1 MCMTETSLSVK
12 IENPTSYRCQRGHD
26 RSHPLYINQTFI
38 NFPITL
44 EIMLT
49 PLKTK
54 ILPLHAYINLLW
66 LQLLVLTPGTT
77 LLNKPP
83 LLVDS
88 TFFPKKK
95 KKWNSL
101 FLWISGKLSYPPN
114 MWDLKMWWICFN
126 DKFFSMIPFSIRLN
140 VRISSTSNENQKQPL
155 ANVLQNRCS

>member
-12 IENPTSYRCQRGHD
+12 IENPTSYRWQRGHD

-66 LQLLVLTPGTT
+66 LQLLILTPGTT

-95 KKWNSL
+95 KKLNSL
-101 FLWISGKLSYPPN
+101 FFWISGKLSYPPN

>member
-1 MCMTETSLSVK
+1 MTETSLSVK
-12 IENPTSYRCQRGHD
+12 IENPTSYRWQRGHD

-95 KKWNSL
+95 KKMKLPVSMNFRKAELSAKYVRSKNVMDLFQRQIFLNDTFFNS
-101 FLWISGKLSYPPN
+101 P
-114 MWDLKMWWICFN
+114 
-126 DKFFSMIPFSIRLN
+126 
-140 VRISSTSNENQKQPL
+140 
-155 ANVLQNRCS
+155 